1 MQQQL
6 DQIRIRL
13 MGGLGGHGI
22 VFAGRLLGM
31 AAAMGGLDSVL
42 TITYSPEQRG
52 GGWSRADLII
62 AKEMVDYPLVDEA
75 DIFLATTQQAF
86 SLEFKHLRKGGVFIY
101 ESTIYKPSIPDAND
115 YLVIPVPATEIAENV
130 TGRRLTMNVVLVGV
144 ITAVLEPLLKEEH
157 IINAIRNMTRRAG
170 KLDASIQE
178 MNIKAFQAGL
188 DYGRKYL
195 QGGLR

>member
-13 MGGLGGHGI
+13 MGLGGHGI

-42 TITYSPEQRG
+42 TITYSPEQR

-86 SLEFKHLRKGGVFIY
+86 SLEFKRLRKGGVFIY

-195 QGGLR
+195 QGLR

>member
-13 MGGLGGHGI
+13 MGLGGHGI

-31 AAAMGGLDSVL
+31 AAAIGGLDSIL
-42 TITYSPEQRG
+42 TITYSPEQR

-62 AKEMVDYPLVDEA
+62 AKEMVDYPLIDEA

-86 SLEFKHLRKGGVFIY
+86 NLEFKSLRKGGVFIY
-101 ESTIYKPSIPDAND
+101 ESTIYKPSIPNTNS
-115 YLVIPVPATEIAENV
+115 YLVIPVPATEIAEKV

-144 ITAVLEPLLKEEH
+144 ITSVLEPLLKEEH

-170 KLDASIQE
+170 KLDVSIQE

-195 QGGLR
+195 QGLR

>member
-13 MGGLGGHGI
+13 MGLGGHGI

-52 GGWSRADLII
+52 GWSRADLII
-62 AKEMVDYPLVDEA
+62 AKEMVDYPLIDEA

-86 SLEFKHLRKGGVFIY
+86 NLEFKSLRKGGVFIY
-101 ESTIYKPSIPDAND
+101 ESTIYKPSIPNTNS
-115 YLVIPVPATEIAENV
+115 YLVIPVPATEIAEKV

-144 ITAVLEPLLKEEH
+144 ITSVLEPLLKEEH

-170 KLDASIQE
+170 KLDVSIQE

-195 QGGLR
+195 QGLR

>member
-13 MGGLGGHGI
+13 MGLGGHGI

-31 AAAMGGLDSVL
+31 AAAIGGLDSIL
-42 TITYSPEQRG
+42 TITYSPEQR

-62 AKEMVDYPLVDEA
+62 AKEMVDYPLIDEA

-86 SLEFKHLRKGGVFIY
+86 NLEFKSLRKGGVFIY
-101 ESTIYKPSIPDAND
+101 ESTIYKPSIPNTND
-115 YLVIPVPATEIAENV
+115 YLVIPVPATEIAEKV

-144 ITAVLEPLLKEEH
+144 ITSVLEPLLKEDH

-195 QGGLR
+195 QGLR

>member
-6 DQIRIRL
+6 DQIRVRL
-13 MGGLGGHGI
+13 MGLGGHGI

-31 AAAMGGLDSVL
+31 AAAMGGLDSIL
-42 TITYSPEQRG
+42 TITYSPEQR

-62 AKEMVDYPLVDEA
+62 AKEMVDYPLIDEA
-75 DIFLATTQQAF
+75 DIFLATTLQAF
-86 SLEFKHLRKGGVFIY
+86 NLEFKSLRKGGVFIY
-101 ESTIYKPSIPDAND
+101 ESTIYKPSIPNTND
-115 YLVIPVPATEIAENV
+115 YLVISVPATEIAEKV
-130 TGRRLTMNVVLVGV
+130 TGRRLAMNVVLVGV
-144 ITAVLEPLLKEEH
+144 ITSVLEPLLKEEY
-157 IINAIRNMTRRAG
+157 IINAIKNMTRRAG

-195 QGGLR
+195 QGLR

>member
-1 MQQQL
+1 MLQQF

-31 AAAMGGLDSVL
+31 AAAMGGLDSIL

-62 AKEMVDYPLVDEA
+62 AKEMVDYPLIDEA

-86 SLEFKHLRKGGVFIY
+86 NLEFKSLRRGGIFIY
-101 ESTIYKPSIPDAND
+101 ENTIYKPSITNASD
-115 YLVIPVPATEIAENV
+115 YVIIPVPATEIAENV

-144 ITAVLEPLLKEEH
+144 ITAVLDPLLKEDH
-157 IINAIRNMTRRAG
+157 IINAIKNVTRRAG
-170 KLDASIQE
+170 KLDTSIQE

>member
-31 AAAMGGLDSVL
+31 AAAMGGLDSIL

-62 AKEMVDYPLVDEA
+62 AKEMVDYPLIDEA

-86 SLEFKHLRKGGVFIY
+86 NLEFKSLRKGGVFIY
-101 ESTIYKPSIPDAND
+101 ESTIYKPMIQNTND
-115 YLVIPVPATEIAENV
+115 YMIIPVPATEIAEKV
-130 TGRRLTMNVVLVGV
+130 TGRRLTMNVV
-144 ITAVLEPLLKEEH
+144 
-157 IINAIRNMTRRAG
+157 
-170 KLDASIQE
+170 
-178 MNIKAFQAGL
+178 
-188 DYGRKYL
+188 
-195 QGGLR
+195 

>member
-1 MQQQL
+1 MQQLL

-13 MGGLGGHGI
+13 MGLGGHGI

-31 AAAMGGLDSVL
+31 AAAMSGLDSIL

-52 GGWSRADLII
+52 GWSRADVII
-62 AKEMVDYPLVDEA
+62 AKEMVDYPLIDEA

-86 SLEFKHLRKGGVFIY
+86 SLEFKSLRKGGVFVY
-101 ESTIYKPSIPDAND
+101 ESTIYKPTITNEKD
-115 YLVIPVPATEIAENV
+115 YVIIPVPATEIAENV

-144 ITAVLEPLLKEEH
+144 ITAVLEPLLKEDSV
-157 IINAIRNMTRRAG
+157 INAIRGMTRRAG
-170 KLDASIQE
+170 KLDASVQE
-178 MNIKAFQAGL
+178 MNIKAFRAGL

-195 QGGLR
+195 QGLR

>member
-13 MGGLGGHGI
+13 MGLGGHGI

-31 AAAMGGLDSVL
+31 AAAMGGLDSIL
-42 TITYSPEQRG
+42 TITYSPEQR

-62 AKEMVDYPLVDEA
+62 AKEMVDYPLIDEA

-86 SLEFKHLRKGGVFIY
+86 NLEFKSLRKGGVFIY
-101 ESTIYKPSIPDAND
+101 ESTIYKPTIQNTND
-115 YLVIPVPATEIAENV
+115 YVIIPVPATEIAEKV

-144 ITAVLEPLLKEEH
+144 ITAILEPLLREEH
-157 IINAIRNMTRRAG
+157 IINAIRNMTRR
-170 KLDASIQE
+170 LVSWTHQ
-178 MNIKAFQAGL
+178 F
-188 DYGRKYL
+188 RK
-195 QGGLR
+195 